1 MKKRLAAVLLSVLIC
16 VPLSAG
22 VYAEDLPD
30 MTALET
36 AAPVDNSLPAKSA
49 ILIEQESG
57 RVLFEK
63 NADEVL
69 PPGVDHQGDDA
80 AARHGGAR
88 RGAHLNRRH
97 GDLLGTRRIDGRQP
111 DLVQGRRTDDGRRP
125 FEGDRDFE
133 RQRRVGGAG
142 GDDRRQRGGVRR
154 PDERARPA
162 A

>member
-69 PPGVDHQGDDA
+69 PPASITKVMTLLLVIGIG
-80 AARHGGAR
+80 GSYLGAR
-88 RGAHLNRRH
+88 AALE
-97 GDLLGTRRIDGRQP
+97 LLRLSLIHI
-111 DLVQGRRTDDGRRP
+111 
-125 FEGDRDFE
+125 
-133 RQRRVGGAG
+133 
-142 GDDRRQRGGVRR
+142 
-154 PDERARPA
+154 
-162 A
+162 

>member
-69 PPGVDHQGDDA
+69 PPASITKVMTLLLVMEALDEGRISIDDMA
-80 AARHGGAR
+80 EQI
-88 RGAHLNRRH
+88 
-97 GDLLGTRRIDGRQP
+97 GTIPHELCCAFGLRMPKVYTR
-111 DLVQGRRTDDGRRP
+111 
-125 FEGDRDFE
+125 
-133 RQRRVGGAG
+133 
-142 GDDRRQRGGVRR
+142 
-154 PDERARPA
+154 
-162 A
+162 